1 MGTNPSGLKGLFKK
15 GVPAQLSPIEGQENL
30 HRTLGLKE
38 FVARLEGRGK
48 VHLLE
53 MGPALQENIDYL
65 GGRSYK
71 VYIQDFF
78 EELGQARR
86 EFSGDQEFS
95 FEKFLDRTFPNPDN
109 TFDAVLA
116 WDLFNYLSPKEAN
129 TLARR
134 LYLQMKVGGVLL
146 AFFSSSKTIP
156 DSPLVYRIIDTNTLQ
171 YDSNPDNQRTA
182 PNFTNNEIVKMMDR
196 FAVVNFYFLRNGVRE
211 ALLAK
216 K

>member
-1 MGTNPSGLKGLFKK
+1 MGTNPSGLKGFFKK
-15 GVPAQLSPIEGQENL
+15 GAQELSPVEGQENL

-38 FVARLEGRGK
+38 FLARLETRGK

-53 MGPALQENIDYL
+53 MGPALQENINYL
-65 GGRSYK
+65 GGRNYK

-78 EELGQARR
+78 EELRQARR
-86 EFSGDQEFS
+86 DTTADQGFS
-95 FEKFLDRTFPNPDN
+95 FEGFLDRVFPYPNN
-109 TFDAVLA
+109 SFDGVLA
-116 WDLFNYLSPKEAN
+116 WDVFNYLPPKDAN

-156 DSPLVYRIIDTNTLQ
+156 DVPLIYRVIDTNTLQ
-171 YDSNPDNQRTA
+171 YDSNPENQRTA